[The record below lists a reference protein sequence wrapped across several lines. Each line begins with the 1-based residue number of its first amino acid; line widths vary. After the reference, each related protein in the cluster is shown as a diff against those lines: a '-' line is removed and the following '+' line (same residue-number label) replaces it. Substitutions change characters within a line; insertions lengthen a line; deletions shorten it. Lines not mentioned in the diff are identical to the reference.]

1 MNRALVY
8 DARILRWGLLF
19 VLLVLSVHFALAQDS
34 SAASPEPAPTDAA
47 KVSGRKL
54 KVVGKAPL
62 EQGLVQAR
70 YAALLDAQA
79 QLLKYGLGNG
89 LFPGAWGE
97 SAGEFRFYRV
107 DADHPAPEVV
117 SWLNR
122 SKVSDEKDKDKEKLL
137 TVESPEIGSLAG
149 AQPDLRA
156 TVTQDVDQDGLT
168 DVVSVGYDGSIY
180 VLKNGPSGESTVV
193 ARSPSYALMELV
205 TGPGYERVRAV
216 LPRDLGSVKALGSGQ
231 ARVLVEFEILEMVN
245 GRLLGQTVER
255 REIIISLDSS
265 LDKVRFAINEPPDF
279 SRLFHPELEIRGNA
293 ISEKPLDNVEI
304 RHNGT
309 LAWESPEGIG
319 IRALQF
325 NLARTLVPGW
335 NSFRITA
342 RDNEGFTQLR
352 ELWVEGP
359 KDAKAPT
366 SSGKRAVV
374 VTLDD
379 KWNEKRLLEALA
391 KAGFPN
397 NLVTILND
405 RNSSS
410 AALLKAVREARGAE
424 QLLLYC
430 ECLSMP
436 GSLVEG
442 KSLRFSDGPVMA
454 SELAQALE
462 AGGYKKTLG
471 LIQSELPRGERK
483 LLESSDLWSDTST
496 FLDRLG
502 SSGRLFLA
510 NVENIDENPGRQ
522 RNRSRD
528 RLLQALEPSA
538 GSDLLRLLDAEQPKN
553 TLFRGWMHGG
563 PVLAP

>member
-1 MNRALVY
+1 MV
-8 DARILRWGLLF
+8 LLF
-19 VLLVLSVHFALAQDS
+19 LSVHFALAQVS
-34 SAASPEPAPTDAA
+34 AAASPEPAPTDAA

-62 EQGLVQAR
+62 EQGLTQSR

-79 QLLKYGLGNG
+79 QLLKHGLKNG

-97 SAGEFRFYRV
+97 SEGEVRLYRV
-107 DADHPAPEVV
+107 DSDHPAPEVV
-117 SWLNR
+117 SWLTR
-122 SKVSDEKDKDKEKLL
+122 SRVSDEKDRDREKLL

-149 AQPDLRA
+149 SQAEMRA
-156 TVTQDVDQDGLT
+156 TIAQDVDQDGLT

-180 VLKNGPSGESTVV
+180 VMKNGPSGERTVV

-216 LPRDLGSVKALGSGQ
+216 LPRDLGSVEALGSGQ
-231 ARVLVEFEILEMVN
+231 ARVLLEFEILEMVN

-255 REIIISLDSS
+255 REIIISLDSR
-265 LDKVRFAINEPPDF
+265 LDRMRFSISEPPDF
-279 SRLFHPELEIRGNA
+279 SRLFQSDLEIRGST

-304 RHNGT
+304 RHNGE

-342 RDNEGFTQLR
+342 RDSEGFTQLR

-359 KDAKAPT
+359 PGARAPT
-366 SSGKRAVV
+366 PSGKRAVV

-379 KWNEKRLLEALA
+379 KWNEKRLLEALSQ
-391 KAGFPN
+391 AGFPSN
-397 NLVTILND
+397 MVTLLNE
-405 RNSSS
+405 RSSTTS
-410 AALLKAVREARGAE
+410 AFLNAVRDARGAR

-430 ECLSMP
+430 EALSVP

-442 KSLRFSDGPVMA
+442 KTLRFSDGQVMA

-462 AGGYKKTLG
+462 AGGYEKTLG
-471 LIQSELPRGERK
+471 LIQSELPRGERN
-483 LLESSDLWSDTST
+483 LPPSSDLWFDTST
-496 FLDRLG
+496 FLNRLG

-510 NVENIDENPGRQ
+510 NVENLDENPGRQ
-522 RNRSRD
+522 RSRSRD
-528 RLLQALEPSA
+528 RLLQALKPRDDS
-538 GSDLLRLLDAEQPKN
+538 SDLLRLLDTEQPKN

-563 PVLAP
+563 PLLAP